1 MSCLISVT
9 PHFYSWLIPSSGG
22 VGKRGII
29 VNNREK
35 AIAFGYEVSEW
46 VGEMAIAYSP
56 AMFSIGM
63 AMVAVSIALRGAIA
77 TNVLFDVAWAIV
89 TAICVDGL
97 WLGVWLRLSDSRITD
112 WTSGLRYMAT
122 LLVALLMFAVGAAMS
137 VLVTF
142 QQVNGVSDELIAM
155 HTLHIDSLTFI
166 VARGLLVM
174 LCASLAI
181 LFKLKKSEP
190 IVPKKATPKSTPKAI
205 VATPEVT
212 ITQVTNPQLVALPAP
227 THSQEYE
234 AIKAIMAMPGGQPKS
249 YKAISDEAN
258 VGYSTVKKWA
268 PKIKKELQG
277 GN

>member
-1 MSCLISVT
+1 M
-9 PHFYSWLIPSSGG
+9 
-22 VGKRGII
+22 GKRGII